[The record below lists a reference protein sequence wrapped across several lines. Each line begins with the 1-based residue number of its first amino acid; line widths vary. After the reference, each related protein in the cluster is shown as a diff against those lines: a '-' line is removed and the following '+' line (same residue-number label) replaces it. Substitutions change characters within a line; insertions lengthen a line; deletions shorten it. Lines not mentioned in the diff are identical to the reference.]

1 MRLRGS
7 GSLGG
12 RRGLHAGAAAV
23 VASAALGGVGIA
35 SADDGRTSA
44 HEGVTMAAEAD
55 VTIEARDNFW
65 ATPEVT
71 IQPGETVTWTFAGT
85 NQPHNVASDNDVAAD
100 PGWAP
105 FVQPGEFQVAPV
117 DAAYPYTF
125 DAPGDYVFIC
135 QFHSGTMRGTVHVE
149 GDGGEPT
156 PTPTPT
162 PDPEPT
168 PEPDPPDPTPPTGTP
183 SSPPPH
189 VVAAPPGLSAL
200 ADTTRPQLSRVAARD
215 MRNRRIRVR
224 FSLSEAASVAVQ
236 VARRGGRSAIRSLA
250 VQGHAGRN
258 SVVVRSRRFKA
269 GRRYTVELRARDA
282 AGNRSAIDRDQLRL
296 RRRR

>member
-12 RRGLHAGAAAV
+12 RGGLHAGAVAV
-23 VASAALGGVGIA
+23 VASAALGGVGFANADDRSA
-35 SADDGRTSA
+35 SAQEGR
-44 HEGVTMAAEAD
+44 AAAAAD

-71 IQPGETVTWTFAGT
+71 IQPGDAVTWTFAGT
-85 NQPHNVASDNDVAAD
+85 NQPHNVASDNDVQAD

-105 FVQPGEFQVAPV
+105 FVRPGQFQVAPV

-125 DAPGDYVFIC
+125 DEPGDYVFIC
-135 QFHSGTMRGTVHVE
+135 QFHTATMRGTVHVE

-156 PTPTPT
+156 PTPTTDPEPT
-162 PDPEPT
+162 PDPEPPT
-168 PEPDPPDPTPPTGTP
+168 TPPPTTGTP
-183 SSPPPH
+183 TSPAPH
-189 VVAAPPGLSAL
+189 VMAGPPGLSAL
-200 ADTTRPQLSRVAARD
+200 ADTTRPELSRVAARG

-224 FSLSEAASVAVQ
+224 FSLSEPASVAVR
-236 VARRGGRSAIRSLA
+236 VARLGGRNAIRSLA
-250 VQGHAGRN
+250 VQGHEGSN
-258 SVVVRSRRFKA
+258 SVVVRSRRFTG

-282 AGNRSAIDRDQLRL
+282 AGNRSGTDRDQLRL